1 MKISLGWLKEYL
13 DGDLSVQT
21 VVEALERIGQMVEGR
36 EEMDGDI
43 ILEVET
49 YSNRP
54 DTLGHLGMARELAAA
69 LGLPLKKKSWPLQEL
84 AVRTDELAT
93 VQILD
98 ESLCP
103 RYCGI
108 VVKGVKVGPSPAW
121 LQKRIRSMGL
131 NPINNV
137 VDVSNYVLFSTSHP
151 IHAFD
156 LDKIG
161 GARVIIRRAK
171 KGERLLCL
179 DGTDLTL
186 APDMLVIADEVR
198 PIALA
203 GIIGGQESAVTDS
216 THDVFIESAYF
227 NPVSVRLTRKAAGL
241 QTDASYRFER
251 GADIAFPPQAAVMA
265 ASLLTEFGG
274 RSASEPADVFPLPP
288 KKKEVILRHRRINE
302 LLGVEIEES
311 FVPKT
316 LSGLEMGVELQQPGV
331 WRVKVPSWRVDLDRE
346 ADLIEEVARFYG
358 YDKIPAVVPPLKIVA
373 PIVDKKRE
381 KLARLRPLLLHYGF
395 NEVVNFSFSDAE
407 KEKVL
412 TTGLAAVEIQNPI
425 STRASLLRTSLLGGL
440 LETASWNNNR
450 GQDSIQIYE
459 TGNIY
464 FRDERGCQERLTLGI
479 LSLGTREEPNWTQSD
494 REIDALRRADDI
506 HWGFFYIKGACEALL
521 QQLRYEPFSF
531 EKAEHPSFEPGSGL
545 TLAYKEGPVGFLG
558 LVAGR
563 LREAFDLKQPVWAA
577 ELDLESLFGKQ
588 PRPFSYEPVAKCPAI
603 VRDVSLLL
611 PRDVSYQDI
620 CQAIEKMTLPILE
633 EARLIDRYQGG
644 SIPKDKI
651 SLSFRIVYRHLQR
664 TLLAEEVDRAE
675 QQVLI
680 QLKRAFGAQLREGG
694 EIDNRAGKN

>member
-1 MKISLGWLKEYL
+1 MKISLDWLREYL
-13 DGDLSVQT
+13 EGDLSAQA
-21 VVEALERIGQMVEGR
+21 VVEALEHIGQMVEGR
-36 EEMDGDI
+36 EETDGDV

-54 DTLGHLGMARELAAA
+54 DTLGHLGMARELAAV
-69 LGLPLKKKSWPLQEL
+69 LGLPLKKRSWPLQEL
-84 AVRTDELAT
+84 AVRTSDLAE

-98 ESLCP
+98 ENLCP

-137 VDVSNYVLFSTSHP
+137 VDVSNYVLFSTSQP

-179 DGTDLTL
+179 DGTDLSLT
-186 APDMLVIADEVR
+186 PEMLVIADETR

-203 GIIGGQESAVTDS
+203 GIIGGQESAVTEN
-216 THDVFIESAYF
+216 TRDVFIESAYF

-241 QTDASYRFER
+241 LTDAAYRFER

-265 ASLLTEFGG
+265 ASLLSEFGG
-274 RSASEPADVFPLPP
+274 RSAREPADIFPLPP
-288 KKKEVILRHRRINE
+288 KKKDVILRHRRINE
-302 LLGVEIEES
+302 LLGVEIEEA
-311 FVPKT
+311 FVPKILT
-316 LSGLEMGVELQQPGV
+316 SLEMGVELQQPGV
-331 WRVKVPSWRVDLDRE
+331 WRIKVPSWRVDLDRE
-346 ADLIEEVARFYG
+346 ADLVEEVARFYG
-358 YDKIPAVVPPLKIVA
+358 YDKIPSVVPPLKVVA
-373 PIVDKKRE
+373 PIIDKRRE
-381 KLARLRPLLLHYGF
+381 KLARVRPVLLHYGF
-395 NEVVNFSFSDAE
+395 NEAVNFSFSDAE
-407 KEKVL
+407 KEKL
-412 TTGLAAVEIQNPI
+412 LSTGWTAVEIQNPI
-425 STRASLLRTSLLGGL
+425 SARASLLRTTLLGGL
-440 LETASWNNNR
+440 LETASWNSNR
-450 GQDSIQIYE
+450 GLDSIQIYE
-459 TGNIY
+459 TGNVY

-479 LSLGTREEPNWTQSD
+479 LSLGTREEP
-494 REIDALRRADDI
+494 
-506 HWGFFYIKGACEALL
+506 HWGQTGREADFFHVKGACEALL

-531 EKAEHPSFEPGSGL
+531 EKAEHPCFEPGSGL
-545 TLAYKEGPVGFLG
+545 TIAYKEGTVGFLG

-577 ELDLESLFGKQ
+577 EIDLETLFAKQ
-588 PRPFSYEPVAKCPAI
+588 PRPFSYEPVAKFPAI
-603 VRDVSLLL
+603 VRDVSLLV

-620 CQAIEKMTLPILE
+620 CLAIEKMTLPILE

-664 TLLAEEVDRAE
+664 TLLTEEVDRAE
-675 QQVLI
+675 QQVLG